1 MGTCRAGRTESQKP
15 HRPSQKPR
23 RIRSKEQGNEFQN
36 KSELAKRGP
45 TSCGAEMDTTMRWI
59 IGATALTA
67 AVACEGDLQG
77 DKLNG
82 DSNETPGGSVDGMG
96 KGEADARPDLSNIET
111 ADPETLLDGVPV
123 QSRVP
128 RLSQAEYD
136 RSVSDLL
143 LAKLTPSDLFPAE
156 QPNLGP
162 YEDVG
167 ARGMSER
174 LLQEIVAAAE
184 ELAEQAVGDEARYSA
199 IVGCAT
205 QDNVCRDSF
214 IQKFG
219 RRAYRRP
226 LTNEELARFQLLFDQ
241 GDELVQT
248 GDAFRDGVQLVLE
261 AVLQSAKFLYRP
273 EQGSGDADEVGETL
287 SDFEIATRL
296 SYLFWGTG
304 PDEELLEA
312 ALAGQLSTDEGVAIQ
327 ALRLADDPRMRE
339 RVLDFHDRW
348 LQMEGLV
355 AAAKDPTVYPDFGP
369 ELAGSMHDE
378 MHAFVEEVTL
388 TRQGGI
394 VQLLNTAEG
403 AVDASLASLYGL
415 PGTFSEQHMMAPF
428 PPESGRRGLLTQAAF
443 LTGHSSASTRT
454 SPILRG
460 VFVLNRLLCQGVPP
474 PPAGAEMEEPDTPP
488 AEELVTTRQYFTWK
502 TSMAACATCH
512 NAINPTG
519 FAFEN
524 FDGIG
529 AHRTTENGAPVD
541 AAGSTTVGGTTFSY
555 ENAAEFSEEL
565 SALSRTRSCYAI
577 NWLSYAYGREE
588 TAGDS
593 RTLGRITAGLASSP
607 YGARDLLMTLTRGA
621 AFTHLP
627 TY

>member
-1 MGTCRAGRTESQKP
+1 MAAG
-15 HRPSQKPR
+15 
-23 RIRSKEQGNEFQN
+23 
-36 KSELAKRGP
+36 L
-45 TSCGAEMDTTMRWI
+45 TSCGAEMKLTMSWI

-67 AVACEGDLQG
+67 AVACEGHLERDT
-77 DKLNG
+77 LNG
-82 DSNETPGGSVDGMG
+82 DSNGTPGGSPDGSG
-96 KGEADARPDLSNIET
+96 KGEADARPDLTDIET
-111 ADPETLLDGVPV
+111 ADPETLLDGIPI

-143 LAKLTPSDLFPAE
+143 FAELTPSELFPAE

-184 ELAEQAVGDEARYSA
+184 ELAQEAVNDEARYDV
-199 IVGCAT
+199 IVGCAA

-226 LTNEELARFQLLFDQ
+226 LTAEELARFQALFDQ
-241 GDELVQT
+241 GAELLQT

-261 AVLQSAKFLYRP
+261 AVLQSAKFLYRA
-273 EQGSGDADEVGETL
+273 EQGSGDADEIGETL

-304 PDEELLEA
+304 PDDELLEA
-312 ALAGQLSTDEGVAIQ
+312 AQAGQLSTDEGVAGQ
-327 ALRLADDPRMRE
+327 ALRLANDPRMRE

-348 LQMEGLV
+348 LQMEGLA
-355 AAAKDPTVYPDFGP
+355 AAAKDPTVYPGFGP
-369 ELAGSMHDE
+369 ELIGSMHGE
-378 MHAFVEEVTL
+378 MRTFVEEVTL
-388 TRQGGI
+388 ARQGGI
-394 VQLLNTAEG
+394 VQLLNTTEG

-415 PGTFSEQHMMAPF
+415 AGTFGEEHTMAPF
-428 PPESGRRGLLTQAAF
+428 PPDSGRRGLLTQAAF

-460 VFVLNRLLCQGVPP
+460 VFVLNRLLCQGVPQP
-474 PPAGAEMEEPDTPP
+474 PPGAEMQEPDTPP
-488 AEELVTTRQYFTWK
+488 AEELVTTRQYFSWK
-502 TSMAACATCH
+502 TSMTSCASCH

-529 AHRTTENGAPVD
+529 AYRSTENGAPVD
-541 AAGSTTVGGTTFSY
+541 AAGSTTVGGTTISF
-555 ENAAEFSEEL
+555 ENAAEFSEGL
-565 SALSRTRSCYAI
+565 AGLSRTRSCYAI

-593 RTLGRITAGLASSP
+593 RTLARMTAGLASSP